1 MKRRRGEMSEESVLI
16 EKAARGDKESFE
28 RIINTYK
35 NYVFAI
41 ILNFIKDNEEA
52 QNISQEVFLQVYVS
66 LPNFKEDNF
75 KAWISRIT
83 TNKSIDYLR
92 RKRSRVKEVEI
103 EKLEGLDLSYER
115 KQDDQPELLLINKEN
130 KEEIKREIE
139 NLPEIYRESI
149 NKFYFEEKSYEQIAL
164 DQGVSKKTIESRLYR
179 ARLLLKKNWRDR
191 DDSL

>member
-1 MKRRRGEMSEESVLI
+1 MSEESVLI
-16 EKAARGDKESFE
+16 EKASRGDKESFE

-103 EKLEGLDLSYER
+103 EKLEGLDLPYER

>member
-1 MKRRRGEMSEESVLI
+1 MSEESVLI
-16 EKAARGDKESFE
+16 EKASRGDKESFE

>member
-16 EKAARGDKESFE
+16 EKASRGDKESFE

-103 EKLEGLDLSYER
+103 EKLEGLDLPYER